1 MATKK
6 TVSTVAVVV
15 AQRKAAAKKTTTK
28 AKLLQAPAKAVKQ
41 PAKALKQPEPMYSMP
56 MEVKEWIDQATS
68 RMRSLQAKIDRLE
81 LENIALKSY
90 KKWAEH
96 RILGSSH
103 E

>member
-1 MATKK
+1 MATKPVVKK
-6 TVSTVAVVV
+6 TP
-15 AQRKAAAKKTTTK
+15 AKKT
-28 AKLLQAPAKAVKQ
+28 PAKAVKQ
-41 PAKALKQPEPMYSMP
+41 PVKPPKQDEPMHSMP

>member
-1 MATKK
+1 MH
-6 TVSTVAVVV
+6 
-15 AQRKAAAKKTTTK
+15 
-28 AKLLQAPAKAVKQ
+28 
-41 PAKALKQPEPMYSMP
+41 SMP

>member
-1 MATKK
+1 MATKPAVKK
-6 TVSTVAVVV
+6 TP
-15 AQRKAAAKKTTTK
+15 AKKT
-28 AKLLQAPAKAVKQ
+28 PAKAVKQ
-41 PAKALKQPEPMYSMP
+41 PVKPPKQDEPMHSMP

>member
-1 MATKK
+1 
-6 TVSTVAVVV
+6 
-15 AQRKAAAKKTTTK
+15 
-28 AKLLQAPAKAVKQ
+28 
-41 PAKALKQPEPMYSMP
+41 
-56 MEVKEWIDQATS
+56 
-68 RMRSLQAKIDRLE
+68 MRSLQAKIDRLE